1 MKGLG
6 IKVPTTRTERWR
18 GLLNFVI
25 GQDYTLAERFEFL
38 AGYNQ
43 DLVGR
48 LRGIGAETEPANATP
63 ITSHQPSA
71 TTGTVKPKR
80 HTAAGHKAQSEAQ
93 KARWARVRAEKAAA
107 QGTTGQPAPGTGQPA
122 PAAID
127 KKPVTRA
134 RRNKPVP
141 EIARGAGSSG
151 S

>member
-63 ITSHQPSA
+63 ITSHQPP
-71 TTGTVKPKR
+71 TTGTTGKR
-80 HTAAGHKAQSEAQ
+80 NIPAASRRKMALAQ
-93 KARWARVRAEKAAA
+93 KRRWADRRAAAAA
-107 QGTTGQPAPGTGQPA
+107 QGTTGQPAPGTEQPA
-122 PAAID
+122 AAAID
-127 KKPVTRA
+127 KKPATRA